1 MNAVVPIEFMT
12 PDGVTRTIRATNGAR
27 RRIAKHFGELDVQK
41 ILAENGDGALS
52 EIAYFMLFDAN
63 GNPPNISLEA
73 FSESLPWGD
82 GTALLALVLSAFS
95 QGQTSP
101 NEMEAQLKAVQELS
115 QKIPTITGL
124 ESGPSA
130 DTALDSPTET
140 SGTDSSP
147 AKLTLL
153 ERPIESRSDD
163 AQN

>member
-1 MNAVVPIEFMT
+1 MNAVVPIEFTT

-41 ILAENGDGALS
+41 ILSTHGDGALS
-52 EIAYFMLFDAN
+52 EIAWFMMFDAN

-101 NEMEAQLKAVQELS
+101 NEMEASLLAVQELS
-115 QKIPTITGL
+115 RKTPTDIGL
-124 ESGPSA
+124 DSGPSA
-130 DTALDSPTET
+130 ATASDSPTET
-140 SGTDSSP
+140 SGMGFSLVKSTPSVEP
-147 AKLTLL
+147 TETK
-153 ERPIESRSDD
+153 SDD
-163 AQN
+163 EPN